1 MKKVLLTTAPKEALI
16 DPDGLGGNWYDR
28 TDIYMSWTCAVDIE
42 DRLSVSCP
50 PTGLLFL
57 KANVPDVEIL
67 QYPTWA
73 EYRAALKSEKWDM
86 VGISFYTW
94 STPVAIEMAR
104 EAREAG
110 VREIWGGNYGAIT
123 PGLEAHFTNLV
134 KGPGEFVLHQYVYG
148 RPLQRIHHPP
158 MFGETRF
165 RGITSPVGY
174 LYSKRGCNVGC
185 TFCSTPVFNPV
196 EDAIS
201 MAELQEALDAYQERK
216 VAHVVIYDESF
227 LLQNNLGNLVID
239 GLAQR
244 GLSWD
249 CLTRSDLI
257 HGRIGELTD
266 RQAER
271 CLEVLRPVVQPAKAP
286 EVVEDRVAPP
296 AFQQQIEREKGLDV
310 GCGAPGLILCRGPL
324 PVAAE
329 RPERREFVD
338 GTGATHF
345 LKEAAFRLSVRP
357 KSEMLEHSKPRP
369 LGHPL
374 PEPLI
379 RSPPASSGQLVLAH
393 VHELVGDEANPR
405 QKRSGRQLVLSKE
418 DPVVRP
424 DAPGEARLILGEPCL
439 DSSVRHESQLER
451 LLG

>member
-1 MKKVLLTTAPKEALI
+1 MKKVLLTTAPIESLI

-28 TDIYMSWTCAVDIE
+28 TDIYMSWTCAVDID

-67 QYPTWA
+67 QYPTWE

-94 STPVAIEMAR
+94 STPVAIEMAK

-148 RPLQRIHHPP
+148 RPLPRIHHPP
-158 MFGETRF
+158 MFGETKF

-174 LYSKRGCNVGC
+174 LYSKRGCNIGC
-185 TFCSTPVFNPV
+185 TFCSTPVFNPM
-196 EDAIS
+196 EDAIA

-227 LLQNNLGNLVID
+227 LLENHLGNLVID

-266 RQAER
+266 RGM
-271 CLEVLRPVVQPAKAP
+271 
-286 EVVEDRVAPP
+286 D
-296 AFQQQIEREKGLDV
+296 
-310 GCGAPGLILCRGPL
+310 
-324 PVAAE
+324 
-329 RPERREFVD
+329 
-338 GTGATHF
+338 GATIGIETFNEKHHTDVHKRDDVRIIRETIAELNHYGRRAIGTF
-345 LKEAAFRLSVRP
+345 MIGYPDDTIEEMQADVRHLAEEGVFVCSLTLLTPFHRTRLWR
-357 KSEMLEHSKPRP
+357 EM
-369 LGHPL
+369 
-374 PEPLI
+374 EPLI
-379 RSPPASSGQLVLAH
+379 DQSDLSQFDLYHLVWKHPQMSPSEARDVLAWAQRT
-393 VHELVGDEANPR
+393 VNDPDRMGVRTKKDLKAAL
-405 QKRSGRQLVLSKE
+405 KRRL
-418 DPVVRP
+418 
-424 DAPGEARLILGEPCL
+424 EARGRTLP
-439 DSSVRHESQLER
+439 SAMPMQPESAPAVLPDM
-451 LLG
+451 